1 MNVYLTL
8 ITEFLKIGLFSVGGG
23 LATLPFLYKL
33 ADNYDWFTREMLV
46 DMIAISESTPGPIGI
61 NMATYAGFTAGGVPG
76 GILATF
82 ALITPSIVIALVITK
97 IMDRFKT
104 NKYVRAAFHG
114 IRPAVTALIAS
125 AAFGIIKITLLDI
138 PGYSASGLLKDV
150 LNYKGIILFAALA
163 FLLKKFD
170 KHPIY
175 YIGGAALIGAAFR
188 F

>member
-1 MNVYLTL
+1 MNVCLALTV
-8 ITEFLKIGLFSVGGG
+8 EFLKIGLFSIGGG

-46 DMIAISESTPGPIGI
+46 DMIAISESTPGPIGV

-82 ALITPSIVIALVITK
+82 ALIAPSVVIALVLTK
-97 IMDRFKT
+97 ALDRFKAD
-104 NKYVRAAFHG
+104 KYVKSAFYG

-125 AAFGIIKITLLDI
+125 ASLGIINITLIDI
-138 PGYSASGLLKDV
+138 HAYSESGLLKDV
-150 LNYKGIILFAALA
+150 MRYKGIALFALIC

>member
-8 ITEFLKIGLFSVGGG
+8 IAEFLKIGLFSIGGG

-33 ADNYDWFTREMLV
+33 ADKYDWFNREMLL
-46 DMIAISESTPGPIGI
+46 DMIAISESTPGPIGV

-82 ALITPSIVIALVITK
+82 ALIAPSVAIALVITK
-97 IMDRFKT
+97 MLDRFRT
-104 NKYVRAAFHG
+104 NRYVKAAFYG

-125 AAFGIIKITLLDI
+125 AALGIIKITLLNI
-138 PGYSASGLLKDV
+138 PGYSASGLLRDV
-150 LNYKGIILFAALA
+150 MNYKGIALFAAIGC
-163 FLLKKFD
+163 LLKKFD

-175 YIGGAALIGAAFR
+175 YIGGAALIGAVFR